1 MGLGYTMA
9 KPILTDAKVRGL
21 KALSGERLEHPDA
34 LVPGLR
40 IRVTPSSKT
49 WVLRQRAGGKVRTMT
64 IGPFGDAA
72 GQYSLAAARA
82 KAVEMQGTIAGGA
95 IIAPATMR
103 RTGEGGERVAD
114 VIDTFM
120 TRWAEQR
127 VKNPSSYRWMFD
139 KYVIPHFGDWQ
150 LPAIKR
156 RDLAEFLDAI
166 ADRHGMTT
174 ARRVGGLLKRLFK
187 FAVSR
192 DVIEIDP
199 AAALILPGA
208 EVQRE
213 RTLTDAELRALW
225 VATDPASRRNERNK
239 AGRLAAHPSMFP
251 WGAYFRL
258 LLLTGQRR
266 GEVAG
271 MRWADIDLKARTWA
285 LASADTKSAR
295 AHLVPLSPAAV
306 ALLSSLPRLSV
317 EIDGKAAPSPY
328 VLTTNGAAPISM
340 FSKPKGWLDDAMRK
354 ALGGDLADWR
364 IHDLRR
370 TVSTGLARLGV
381 DPFVRRRVLNH
392 ALQGVDAIYDRF
404 DYLEPKR
411 AALELWAT
419 ELDRIVNGKPEAAN
433 VVQLGKVGGGV

>member
-1 MGLGYTMA
+1 MA
-9 KPILTDAKVRGL
+9 KPILTDSKVRGL
-21 KALSGERLEHPDA
+21 KATKGKRLEVADT

-40 IRVTPSSKT
+40 IRVTASSKT

-64 IGPFGDAA
+64 IGPFGDAVA
-72 GQYSLAAARA
+72 GQFTLAAARA
-82 KAVEMQGTIAGGA
+82 KAVDMQATIAGGA
-95 IIAPATMR
+95 IIAPASIH
-103 RTGEGGERVAD
+103 RTAGEGERVAD
-114 VIDTFM
+114 VVDTFM
-120 TRWAEQR
+120 TRWAEKR
-127 VKNPSSYRWMFD
+127 IKNPASYRWMFD

-156 RDLAEFLDAI
+156 RDLADFLDTI
-166 ADRHGMTT
+166 ADKHGMTT

-187 FAVSR
+187 FASAR
-192 DVIEIDP
+192 DIIENDP
-199 AAALILPGA
+199 AAALMLPGA

-213 RTLTDAELRALW
+213 RTLTETELRAFW
-225 VATDPASRRNERNK
+225 VATDPASRGNERNK

-271 MRWADIDLKARTWA
+271 MRWADVDLKARTWS
-285 LASADTKSAR
+285 LASTDTKSAR
-295 AHLVPLSPAAV
+295 AHLVPLSGAAV
-306 ALLSSLPRLSV
+306 ALLEALPRLSV
-317 EIDGKAAPSPY
+317 TLDGKEVPSPY
-328 VLTTNGAAPISM
+328 VVTTNGAAPISM

-354 ALGGDLADWR
+354 ALGGDLTDWR

-392 ALQGVDAIYDRF
+392 ALQGVDAIYDQF

-411 AALELWAT
+411 AALDLWAT
-419 ELDRIVNGKPEAAN
+419 ELDRIVSGKPSGAN
-433 VVQLGKVGGGV
+433 VVKLERGA

>member
-1 MGLGYTMA
+1 MGLGYTMT
-9 KPILTDAKVRGL
+9 KPILTDSKVRGL
-21 KALSGERLEHPDA
+21 KAPKGKRLEVADT

-40 IRVTPSSKT
+40 IRVTASSKT

-64 IGPFGDAA
+64 IGPFGDGAA
-72 GQYSLAAARA
+72 EFTLAAART
-82 KAVEMQGTIAGGA
+82 KTVEMQATIAGGA
-95 IIAPATMR
+95 IIAPTNVR
-103 RTGEGGERVAD
+103 RANDGGKRLAD

-120 TRWAEQR
+120 TRWAEKR
-127 VKNPSSYRWMFD
+127 MKNPSSYRWMFD
-139 KYVIPHFGDWQ
+139 KYVIPHLGDWQ
-150 LPAIKR
+150 LEAIR
-156 RDLAEFLDAI
+156 RRELADFLDTI
-166 ADRHGMTT
+166 ADHHGMTT
-174 ARRVGGLLKRLFK
+174 SRRVGGLLKVLFK
-187 FAVSR
+187 FSVGR
-192 DVIEIDP
+192 DLIEHDP
-199 AAALILPGA
+199 AAALQLPGR

-213 RTLTDAELRALW
+213 RTLTEAELRALW
-225 VATDPASRRNERNK
+225 VATDPASRGDERNR

-285 LASADTKSAR
+285 LASTDTKSAR

-306 ALLSSLPRLSV
+306 ALLKALPRLSV
-317 EIDGKAAPSPY
+317 TLDGKDVPSPY

-340 FSKPKGWLDDAMRK
+340 FSKPKGWLDDAMGK

-392 ALQGVDAIYDRF
+392 ALQGVDAIYDQF

-411 AALELWAT
+411 AALDLWAT

-433 VVQLGKVGGGV
+433 VVRLNG

>member
-1 MGLGYTMA
+1 MA
-9 KPILTDAKVRGL
+9 NPILTDAKVRGL
-21 KALSGERLEHPDA
+21 KAASGQRLEVPDA

-40 IRVTPSSKT
+40 IRVTPTSKT
-49 WVLRQRAGGKVRTMT
+49 WILRQRAGGKVRTMT
-64 IGPFGDAA
+64 IGPFGDGA
-72 GQYSLAAARA
+72 GAYSLAAART
-82 KAVEMQGTIAGGA
+82 KAVAMQGTIAGGA
-95 IIAPATMR
+95 IIAPATIR
-103 RTGEGGERVAD
+103 RAQEGGERVAG
-114 VIDTFM
+114 VVDTFM
-120 TRWAEQR
+120 TRWAEKR
-127 VKNPSSYRWMFD
+127 IKNPSSYRWMFD

-150 LPAIKR
+150 IQAIKR
-156 RDLAEFLDAI
+156 RDLADFLDLI
-166 ADRHGMTT
+166 ADKHGMTT

-192 DVIEIDP
+192 DVIEADP

-213 RTLTDAELRALW
+213 RTLTEDEIRALW
-225 VATDPASRRNERNK
+225 VATDPASRGDERNK

-295 AHLVPLSPAAV
+295 AHLVPLSPAVV
-306 ALLSSLPRLSV
+306 ALLTGLPRLS
-317 EIDGKAAPSPY
+317 IDMDGKSVPSPY

-340 FSKPKGWLDDAMRK
+340 FSKPKGWLDDAMCA
-354 ALGGDLADWR
+354 ALGGELSDWR

-392 ALQGVDAIYDRF
+392 ALQGVDAIYDQF

-411 AALELWAT
+411 AALDLWAT

-433 VVQLGKVGGGV
+433 VVQMSKAGAK

>member
-1 MGLGYTMA
+1 
-9 KPILTDAKVRGL
+9 
-21 KALSGERLEHPDA
+21 
-34 LVPGLR
+34 
-40 IRVTPSSKT
+40 
-49 WVLRQRAGGKVRTMT
+49 
-64 IGPFGDAA
+64 
-72 GQYSLAAARA
+72 
-82 KAVEMQGTIAGGA
+82 MQAEIAGGA
-95 IIAPATMR
+95 IITPATVKR
-103 RTGEGGERVAD
+103 PKGTGNRLAA

-120 TRWAEQR
+120 QRGAAR
-127 VKNPSSYRWMFD
+127 VKNPASYRWMFD

-150 LPAIKR
+150 IDAIKR
-156 RDLAEFLDAI
+156 RDLAEFLDTI

-199 AAALILPGA
+199 AAALMLPGA

-213 RTLTDAELRALW
+213 RTLTEAEVRALW
-225 VATDPASRRNERNK
+225 VATDPASRGEKRNK
-239 AGRLAAHPSMFP
+239 AGRIAAHPSMFP

-285 LASADTKSAR
+285 LASTDTKSAR
-295 AHLVPLSPAAV
+295 AHLVPLSPSAV
-306 ALLSSLPRLSV
+306 ALLKGLPRLTV
-317 EIDGKAAPSPY
+317 EVEGKTVPSPY
-328 VLTTNGAAPISM
+328 VLTTNGSAPISM
-340 FSKPKGWLDDAMRK
+340 FSKPKGWLDDAMRA
-354 ALGGDLADWR
+354 ALVEDGLPDWR

-392 ALQGVDAIYDRF
+392 ALQGVDAIYDQY

-411 AALELWAT
+411 AALELWAN
-419 ELDRIVNGKPEAAN
+419 ELERIVKGAPKADN
-433 VVQLGKVGGGV
+433 VVKLERGA

>member
-1 MGLGYTMA
+1 
-9 KPILTDAKVRGL
+9 
-21 KALSGERLEHPDA
+21 
-34 LVPGLR
+34 
-40 IRVTPSSKT
+40 
-49 WVLRQRAGGKVRTMT
+49 LRQRAGGKVRTMT
-64 IGPFGDAA
+64 LGPFGEGA
-72 GQYSLAAARA
+72 GAYSLAAART
-82 KAVEMQGTIAGGA
+82 KAVEMQETIAGGA
-95 IIAPATMR
+95 IIAPANVR
-103 RTGEGGERVAD
+103 RANEGGERVAD
-114 VIDTFM
+114 VIDTYM
-120 TRWAEQR
+120 ARGVGR
-127 VKNPSSYRWMFD
+127 VKNPGAYRWMFD

-150 LPAIKR
+150 LQAVKR
-156 RDLAEFLDAI
+156 RDLADYLDTI

-187 FAVSR
+187 FALSR
-192 DVIEIDP
+192 DLIESDP

-213 RTLTDAELRALW
+213 RTLTEAEIRALW
-225 VATDPASRRNERNK
+225 VATDPASRGDERNR
-239 AGRLAAHPSMFP
+239 AGRPAAHPSMFP

-271 MRWADIDLKARTWA
+271 MRWADVDLKARTWA
-285 LASADTKSAR
+285 LASTDTKSAR

-306 ALLSSLPRLSV
+306 ALLKALPRLSV
-317 EIDGKAAPSPY
+317 TVDGKDVPSPY
-328 VLTTNGAAPISM
+328 VLSTSGVAPVAM
-340 FSKPKGWLDDAMRK
+340 FSKPKRWLDDAMRRE
-354 ALGGDLADWR
+354 LGGNLADWR

-411 AALELWAT
+411 AALDLWAA
-419 ELDRIVNGKPEAAN
+419 ELDRIVRGKPSGTN
-433 VVQLGKVGGGV
+433 VVKIKDAG